1 MCRPGQLA
9 VTVTAMYVGN
19 GNWVGSG
26 ERALLPLA
34 PVSQIRYKGIKLN
47 QYKSIQLKKTTKA
60 SDQVRQALVPSL
72 VTCTACTV
80 CLTPKEGVG
89 VGVGVGRPS
98 ALCTTCGRLLVTGHV
113 NLSGGWSQ
121 LGMVC

>member
-19 GNWVGSG
+19 SNWVGSG
-26 ERALLPLA
+26 EHALLPLA

-60 SDQVRQALVPSL
+60 SDQVRQSLVPSL
-72 VTCTACTV
+72 VTCTGCTV

-89 VGVGVGRPS
+89 WGSHLHSVPLVVDCWWLWPCQPLWRVVTVGHGVLMR
-98 ALCTTCGRLLVTGHV
+98 
-113 NLSGGWSQ
+113 
-121 LGMVC
+121 